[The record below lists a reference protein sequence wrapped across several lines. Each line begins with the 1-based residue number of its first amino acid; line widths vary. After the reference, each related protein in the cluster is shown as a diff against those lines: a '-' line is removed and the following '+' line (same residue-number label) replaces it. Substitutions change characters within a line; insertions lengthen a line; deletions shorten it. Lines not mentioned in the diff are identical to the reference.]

1 MNKITEAWNAA
12 SQEIY
17 AAGPDAGAAGGA
29 QDPNDGQQ
37 PNSDKSKEEGEFVN
51 FEEVK

>member
-1 MNKITEAWNAA
+1 MEKLNTAWNAA

-17 AAGPDAGAAGGA
+17 AAMNEGQQGGA
-29 QDPNDGQQ
+29 QAQPGADQGQANNDGVE
-37 PNSDKSKEEGEFVN
+37 DVD

>member
-1 MNKITEAWNAA
+1 MGL
-12 SQEIY
+12 Q
-17 AAGPDAGAAGGA
+17 AGTATAGAAGGA
-29 QDPNDGQQ
+29 QDPNAGQQ

>member
-1 MNKITEAWNAA
+1 MTKITEAWNAA

-17 AAGPDAGAAGGA
+17 AAGADAGAAGGA
-29 QDPNDGQQ
+29 QDPNAGQQ
-37 PNSDKSKEEGEFVN
+37 ANTGTKEEGEFVN